1 MDMNELKDNISKYV
15 YYDNYIREYKK
26 KIDPIKNKRK
36 QLMDNIIYTI
46 KTNNIPELNV
56 KLPDGKL
63 GYTEKEIIAP
73 LNNVYIKTMI
83 TNYFMENINDPSQIS
98 AAQDTAEH
106 LIDYILKGRPV
117 KKTLT
122 LKRHFNK

>member
-1 MDMNELKDNISKYV
+1 MNINELKDNISKYV

-36 QLMDNIIYTI
+36 QILDNIIYTI
-46 KTNNIPELNV
+46 KMNNIPQLNV
-56 KLPDGKL
+56 KLPDGNL
-63 GYTEKEIIAP
+63 GCIEKEIIAP

-83 TNYFMENINDPSQIS
+83 TNYFMENINDPNQIK
-98 AAQDTAEH
+98 AAQDTAEN
-106 LIDYILKGRPV
+106 LIDYILNGRPV

-122 LKRHFNK
+122 LKRKYNK